1 MFGSKSKPD
10 IPEVH
15 VTTHA
20 DVARTPSAK
29 PSDAAGLAET
39 SGDEE
44 GARLRYERDRFLAFA
59 FCASDILME
68 LDERHNVV
76 FAAGAV
82 SAFLGVN
89 SESVAAQPLMNFVT
103 AQSRPAIGELLLAIH
118 DGRRLEPMKVRL
130 NSATGPTPPMLAV
143 GYRLSDL
150 SNRIFIAFRMAR
162 SFEGEDAG
170 NPHRRPGGLHDADS
184 FAELAADRLLSSA
197 DHPNEQLTLIELD
210 TPDGEFG
217 EHLDQA
223 AQSELKET
231 IATCLR
237 AKSVDGRSAGELE
250 SGRYGVVHKR
260 GMDVGA
266 LNARIEEAA
275 RAADPGGGGVTV
287 RTASVDLVCDG
298 VSEDDAAKALAYTIH
313 EFCRAPGAR
322 LTMEKLTHGLTG
334 LLETNA
340 RRMADVRHVISEDA
354 FEIYFQ
360 PVVHLKSQRTS
371 HFEVLSR
378 FTSVQKGVPPYDF
391 IHFAEEVNLISD
403 FDLAVCQKAM
413 AALRQ
418 RASTL
423 DTWPIAVNISG
434 RSFEDPV
441 FQDGLLRLLE
451 DNAEQRHNM
460 LFELT
465 ESMAVADIHAT
476 NDFVQAL
483 RAAGHKVCLDDFGVG
498 AAAFEYL
505 RAIDIDFVKIDGS
518 YVQSALENKKSSHFL
533 RAIAGLCR
541 DLGIATVA
549 EMVEDEYCVKYLI
562 TAGIDYGQGYY
573 FGRPDPQMVPTIPS
587 APVGMGARR
596 SGASMGRG

>member
-1 MFGSKSKPD
+1 VFGPKNKQGDAEPLELQVAA
-10 IPEVH
+10 PAP
-15 VTTHA
+15 A
-20 DVARTPSAK
+20 DA
-29 PSDAAGLAET
+29 
-39 SGDEE
+39 SGEADE

-59 FCASDILME
+59 FCASDILIE
-68 LDERHNVV
+68 LDERHMVV

-82 SAFLGVN
+82 SAFLGVA
-89 SESVAAQPLMNFVT
+89 SETVAKQPLMNFIT

-162 SFEGEDAG
+162 SLEDDDPN
-170 NPHRRPGGLHDADS
+170 NPQRRPGGLHDAES
-184 FAELAADRLLSSA
+184 FAELAAGRLRSHA
-197 DHPNEQLTLIELD
+197 DHPGEQLTLIELD
-210 TPDGEFG
+210 TDSEFG
-217 EHLDQA
+217 ERLDEA

-237 AKSVDGRSAGELE
+237 AKSVDGHSAGELQD
-250 SGRYGVVHKR
+250 GRYGVLHKR
-260 GMDVGA
+260 GMDVDA

-275 RAADPGGGGVTV
+275 RAADPGGAGVTV
-287 RTASVDLVCDG
+287 RAASVDLVCEG

-340 RRMADVRHVISEDA
+340 RRMADVRHVISEEA

-391 IHFAEEVNLISD
+391 VHFAEEVNLISE
-403 FDLAVCQKAM
+403 FDLAVCEKAM
-413 AALRQ
+413 AALRR
-418 RASTL
+418 RADTL

-434 RSFEDPV
+434 RSFEDPI

-451 DNAEQRHNM
+451 GNGDQRHNL

-465 ESMAVADIHAT
+465 ESMAVSDIHAT

-518 YVQSALENKKSSHFL
+518 YVQSALENTKSSHFL

-541 DLGIATVA
+541 DLGVATVA
-549 EMVEDEYCVKYLI
+549 EMVEDEHCVKYLLS
-562 TAGIDYGQGYY
+562 AGIDYGQGYY
-573 FGRPDPQMVPTIPS
+573 FGRPDPEMVPTIPS
-587 APVGMGARR
+587 APVGMDVRR
-596 SGASMGRG
+596 AGVPGRRG